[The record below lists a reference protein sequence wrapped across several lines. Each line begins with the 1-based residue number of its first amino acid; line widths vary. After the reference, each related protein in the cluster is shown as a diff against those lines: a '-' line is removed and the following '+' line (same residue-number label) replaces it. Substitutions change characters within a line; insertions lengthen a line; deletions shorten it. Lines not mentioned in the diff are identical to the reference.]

1 MKTAAWKRMPRRFWV
16 GLLCLGIAVSPVGSL
31 PHQEQSD
38 VVTGDAPPAEE
49 LHHDGGAGVGMN
61 TTKVGEHMARLKK
74 HVVDNVVNKVAK
86 SPWAKMGAKA
96 YDRLLGKPTKPL
108 SEEGEEH
115 VSLQPLSG
123 LTCVPSRWGNFG
135 VQRTRIF
142 LRLIAVACSCT
153 ACCAPYQGP
162 RCQHQQRVQ
171 EAFEQN
177 SPAHQGRCRA
187 V

>member
-1 MKTAAWKRMPRRFWV
+1 M
-16 GLLCLGIAVSPVGSL
+16 SPVGSL

-38 VVTGDAPPAEE
+38 VVTGGDDVVPPPAEE

-96 YDRLLGKPTKPL
+96 YDRLLGKPAKPL

-123 LTCVPSRWGNFG
+123 LTCVSSR
-135 VQRTRIF
+135 
-142 LRLIAVACSCT
+142 
-153 ACCAPYQGP
+153 
-162 RCQHQQRVQ
+162 
-171 EAFEQN
+171 
-177 SPAHQGRCRA
+177 
-187 V
+187 